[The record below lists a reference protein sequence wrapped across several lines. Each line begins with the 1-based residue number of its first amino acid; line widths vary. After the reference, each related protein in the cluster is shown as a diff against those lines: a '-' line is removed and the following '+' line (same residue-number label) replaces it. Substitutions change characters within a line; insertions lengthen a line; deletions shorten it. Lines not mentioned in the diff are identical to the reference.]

1 MVQKKTWTIWKI
13 RQLDLRFWKAM
24 NGKNYLIPDKIL
36 YSLAES
42 FKQENTF
49 GFWLTYLRLVPHFEE
64 TKYKPNVF
72 RTEIKDYLP
81 INSIFGKRCSIQKPS
96 ILL

>member
-13 RQLDLRFWKAM
+13 RQLDLSFWKAM
-24 NGKNYLIPDKIL
+24 NGKNYLITDKIL
-36 YSLAES
+36 CSLAGS

-64 TKYKPNVF
+64 TKYKPNVYLP
-72 RTEIKDYLP
+72 KDYLP
-81 INSIFGKRCSIQKPS
+81 INSIFGKRWLIQKPN